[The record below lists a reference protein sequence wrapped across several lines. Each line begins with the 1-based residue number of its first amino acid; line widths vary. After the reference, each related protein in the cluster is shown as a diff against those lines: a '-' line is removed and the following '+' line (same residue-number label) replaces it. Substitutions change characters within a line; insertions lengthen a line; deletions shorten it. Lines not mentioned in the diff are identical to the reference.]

1 MKLKVIHVNPG
12 EKLKRFYLNNKI
24 IQESLVLRNIHIR
37 GVWGNSNQIT
47 KHERQ

>member
-12 EKLKRFYLNNKI
+12 EKLKRFYRNNKI
-24 IQESLVLRNIHIR
+24 IQESLVLRNIR
-37 GVWGNSNQIT
+37 GVWGSSNQIT